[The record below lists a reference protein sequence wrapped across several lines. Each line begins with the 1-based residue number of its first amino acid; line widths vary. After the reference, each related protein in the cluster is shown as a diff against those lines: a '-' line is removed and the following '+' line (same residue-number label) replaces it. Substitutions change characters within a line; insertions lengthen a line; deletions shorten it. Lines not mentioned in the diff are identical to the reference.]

1 MDNLINQG
9 FKPLINDNSEILIL
23 GSFPSVKSRQ
33 NNFYYGNPQNR
44 LWKVLA
50 EYFKENTPKSIE
62 EKIELCK
69 KHKVALWDVVVSS
82 NINGSSDDKL
92 EKSDIEIADLH
103 GLLKK
108 FTCIK
113 RILCNGKL
121 AYNLYLKYF
130 SDIKIE
136 VLYMPS
142 TSPANV
148 RFDSKKWEL
157 GLNILN

>member
-1 MDNLINQG
+1 M
-9 FKPLINDNSEILIL
+9 
-23 GSFPSVKSRQ
+23 
-33 NNFYYGNPQNR
+33 
-44 LWKVLA
+44 WKVLA

-92 EKSDIEIADLH
+92 EKSEIKIADLH
-103 GLLKK
+103 SLLKK